1 MENKRTEK
9 VLTLHMDK
17 AYRAKIENKIIN
29 ENDFFYDV
37 YKNAWRIVNDIIQDI
52 QIFIEK
58 ESNTKYAARFAGLGN
73 NIVFFSGGR
82 GDGKTSAMRSFV
94 KCLEGKVELGSENGE
109 EQMSK
114 NKFIVLDSID
124 PSAMESGEN
133 IVRILISRMY
143 HMFEKNEERV
153 NDVINYKKAKC
164 ELLEQFKKCY
174 ESIDSIKSDKTND
187 YDIDDLDRLS
197 KLGSSAGLKED
208 IFQTVKN
215 FLKIMNP
222 KDNGNNRYMV
232 VVIDDMDLA
241 IKKIYRI
248 CEDIRNYLSVPNV
261 IVLFAA
267 DYRQLLYAVY
277 QKYLRSYRTLYKHQ
291 KDFDIEKECYS
302 MAGRYLEKLFPIGH
316 RIEMPKLENMIANR
330 NTAIELRYC
339 KYNEKK
345 NGWFMEALQEKIA
358 EKYSEIQEQLLRILY
373 LKTGMVFL
381 RKPGTLHYIFPRTL
395 RELTHFTR
403 MLDDMESFG
412 EEGIDVSEL
421 FHNDAKRDSLLKNIV
436 IFKQY
441 FINYWCVNRL
451 GIRQKEL
458 VEKIIEEN
466 ENRNF
471 DQISK
476 VMNECCDSHEGDVCV
491 FHIRTYWDICDNLE
505 IVFLYE
511 KEVGEALLAY
521 YTIFLNEWYVV
532 ALGNCQEFEQI
543 ALFLKYPDERM
554 NKKVFQPVLDDLSN
568 YKQYAK
574 NAANSKILK
583 TERNV
588 LTNGDVYKCLKV
600 AVDRE
605 PDLVDKSVD
614 EIRAKIEKAHSFR
627 KNEPADENSN
637 RKYDDDRNSSQ
648 CMYAYIGDGLFG
660 FEDF

>member
-1 MENKRTEK
+1 MENNRTEK

-17 AYRAKIENKIIN
+17 AYRAKIENSTIN

-52 QIFIEK
+52 QIFCKK

-94 KCLEGKVELGSENGE
+94 KCLEGEVKLEPEDGDGQRSN
-109 EQMSK
+109 

-174 ESIDSIKSDKTND
+174 ENIDSIKSDKTND

-215 FLKIMNP
+215 FLKIMSQ
-222 KDNGNNRYMV
+222 KDNDNDRYMV

-302 MAGRYLEKLFPIGH
+302 MAGRYLEKMFPIGH
-316 RIEMPKLENMIANR
+316 RIEMPTMENMIANR
-330 NTAIELRYC
+330 NTTIDLRYC

-345 NGWFMEALQEKIA
+345 NGWFMEAFQEKIA
-358 EKYSEIQEQLLRILY
+358 EKYSEIQEQLLHILY

-412 EEGIDVSEL
+412 EEGINVSEL
-421 FHNDAKRDSLLKNIV
+421 FHDEAKRDSLLKNIAL
-436 IFKQY
+436 FKQY
-441 FINYWCVNRL
+441 FINYWCTNRL
-451 GIRQKEL
+451 GLRQKEL
-458 VEKIIEEN
+458 IEKIIEES
-466 ENRNF
+466 ENRNI
-471 DQISK
+471 DQINK
-476 VMNECCDSHEGDVCV
+476 VINECCDSHEGDVC
-491 FHIRTYWDICDNLE
+491 ISEIGTYWDICDNLE
-505 IVFLYE
+505 IVFWYE
-511 KEVGEALLAY
+511 KEVGEALRVY
-521 YTIFLNEWYVV
+521 YTIFLNEWYVM
-532 ALGNCQEFEQI
+532 AFGNCHEFEFI
-543 ALFLKYPDERM
+543 ASFLKCPKEREQIEWL
-554 NKKVFQPVLDDLSN
+554 KPVLDDLFN
-568 YKQYAK
+568 YRQYAK
-574 NAANSKILK
+574 NADNSDVNECLV
-583 TERNV
+583 TERII
-588 LTNGDVYKCLKV
+588 LTNYDVYQFFSKEINIKSNMMKQKV
-600 AVDRE
+600 GNIKA
-605 PDLVDKSVD
+605 
-614 EIRAKIEKAHSFR
+614 EIERAHSLL
-627 KNEPADENSN
+627 KDEPADDKSD
-637 RKYDDDRNSSQ
+637 RKNDDDRNSGQ
-648 CMYAYIGDGLFG
+648 DMYAYTCHWLF
-660 FEDF
+660 EL